1 MACQDFLTNLFLL
14 QVLDR
19 WCMSPRTIEVLM
31 NTYCV
36 VQLPEEAKGLV
47 PPEILQVS
55 TQDPEHITQIGPRET
70 IFLVGQPCLS
80 SIEITQQPA
89 HIQKNIPLE

>member
-1 MACQDFLTNLFLL
+1 MRSHIYRLLDLQCIWGRKQLFQSPHMAGQGFLTNLFFS
-14 QVLDR
+14 QVLGR

-55 TQDPEHITQIGPRET
+55 VRDP
-70 IFLVGQPCLS
+70 
-80 SIEITQQPA
+80 
-89 HIQKNIPLE
+89 

>member
-1 MACQDFLTNLFLL
+1 MYLGEKAAAQVIQSSHMASQDCLTNRFLL

-55 TQDPEHITQIGPRET
+55 VQDTERTTQPGPERQYSLWGSH
-70 IFLVGQPCLS
+70 VS
-80 SIEITQQPA
+80 
-89 HIQKNIPLE
+89 PL

>member
-55 TQDPEHITQIGPRET
+55 VQDPERITQLGPERQYSLWGS
-70 IFLVGQPCLS
+70 LVC
-80 SIEITQQPA
+80 
-89 HIQKNIPLE
+89 PL

>member
-1 MACQDFLTNLFLL
+1 MRSHPCRLLDPQCIWGRKVLFQAAPHMAGRGLLTNLFLS
-14 QVLDR
+14 QVLGR
-19 WCMSPRTIEVLM
+19 WCTSPRTIEVLM

-55 TQDPEHITQIGPRET
+55 ARDP
-70 IFLVGQPCLS
+70 
-80 SIEITQQPA
+80 
-89 HIQKNIPLE
+89 